1 MTLKELRS
9 TFTTGLSGNYPAE
22 EIQSFFSWL
31 AESYLGYS
39 RFEVSMHLN
48 ETVPDEVQTKFSE
61 ALIRL
66 KKHKPIQ
73 YILGETEFYGL
84 PIKVTPATLIPRP
97 ETEELVQWVIDN
109 SHEKLPNLTKLN
121 VLDIGTGSGCIAIS
135 LAKYFKNASVSA
147 LDISEE
153 AIVVAKE
160 NALLNDVAVNFQQ
173 ADILA
178 IKHLPQQYDIIISN
192 PPYVR
197 ELEKKHMLPNVLA
210 HEPETALFV
219 SDKVPLLFYEQ
230 IAALATTSLTPS
242 GTLYF
247 EINEYLSEEMHQMLQ
262 EKGFSEI
269 ELKKDLFGKI
279 RMLKCKLTS

>member
-178 IKHLPQQYDIIISN
+178 IKHLPQQYDIIISVS
-192 PPYVR
+192 YTH
-197 ELEKKHMLPNVLA
+197 LTLPTILRV
-210 HEPETALFV
+210 
-219 SDKVPLLFYEQ
+219 
-230 IAALATTSLTPS
+230 
-242 GTLYF
+242 
-247 EINEYLSEEMHQMLQ
+247 
-262 EKGFSEI
+262 
-269 ELKKDLFGKI
+269 
-279 RMLKCKLTS
+279 

>member
-39 RFEVSMHLN
+39 RFEVSMNLN

-66 KKHKPIQ
+66 KKHEPIQ

-84 PIKVTPATLIPRP
+84 PIRVSPATLIPRP
-97 ETEELVQWVIDN
+97 ETEELVQWVIGN
-109 SHEKLPNLTKLN
+109 SREKLPNLTKLN

-135 LAKYFKNASVSA
+135 LAKYLKNASVSA

-219 SDKVPLLFYEQ
+219 SDKAPLLFYEQ
-230 IAALATTSLTPS
+230 IAALASTSLTPS

-269 ELKKDLFGKI
+269 ELKKDLFGKF